1 MRCLSVLLILL
12 STVAVLG
19 YYDPFLPTLPLGAGP
34 DAVTGAMG
42 ESDWKLDYCRVNPDG
57 RTVVHAQNPAGW
69 LLHYE
74 YAPDGSPSS
83 ILTAEAW
90 AEEDQRDASHADWK
104 ERLSAQ
110 FGDPKTVESAY
121 GELLRWTGENC
132 TVELDLHAPEFYVE
146 GWYTLVVLVLFEGA
160 GA

>member
-1 MRCLSVLLILL
+1 MRYLSVLLALL
-12 STVAVLG
+12 STASAGG
-19 YYDPFLPTLPLGAGP
+19 YPDPFLPTLPLGAGP
-34 DAVTGAMG
+34 DAVCDAMG
-42 ESDWKLDYCRVNPDG
+42 KSDWTLDYCKVNPDG
-57 RTVVHAQNPAGW
+57 RTVIHALNPSGW

-74 YAPDGSPSS
+74 YASDGSPSS

-90 AEEDQRDASHADWK
+90 AEEGQQEASHDAWK

-110 FGDPKTVESAY
+110 FGDPETVESAY
-121 GELLRWTGENC
+121 GDLLRLTGDSC

-146 GWYTLVVLVLFEGA
+146 GWYTLVVLVLFEEA